1 MQYTVAISEKPGGQW
16 QAIVTDLPYCTA
28 EAPTREEVLER
39 IKTNLNAAA
48 STVEFLQI
56 EAPTNGSQNGH
67 VKKSVQQD
75 WPGFGSHPNDPDW
88 GNFFEELDRQRQ

>member
-28 EAPTREEVLER
+28 EAPT
-39 IKTNLNAAA
+39 
-48 STVEFLQI
+48 
-56 EAPTNGSQNGH
+56 NGLQNGH
-67 VKKSVQQD
+67 AKKSVAEE

-88 GNFFEELDRQRQ
+88 GDFFDELDRQRQ